1 MTDGNGWKEHQ
12 GLVLHRL
19 DDQDKRLGAIDE
31 RLAGMERLVIKHAE
45 RMALA
50 GAAMGLL
57 VGLVPAVMAW
67 LWRSSS

>member
-1 MTDGNGWKEHQ
+1 MTDGNGWKEYQ

-19 DDQDKRLGAIDE
+19 DDQDRRLSAIDE

-57 VGLVPAVMAW
+57 VGLIPAVMAW